1 MKKIKLV
8 TFIGVAGVAM
18 LLLTAASRSGGAKA
32 WTLAGT
38 WIGTDQ
44 SGHMSLITTAPMDPA
59 GRRFVIVSD
68 DFQATPGFHGMFP
81 EAVSRT
87 KARGEMIMTGPR
99 SGAFTLIEFATD
111 ADQEVVY
118 VLVVN
123 GTVVLASPDS
133 GMSVGA
139 TVALYDPEQDPFGEE
154 PPAYGCFPYA
164 YSFQRVP
171 VVPPCQ

>member
-1 MKKIKLV
+1 MKKITLLM
-8 TFIGVAGVAM
+8 FIGVAGVAM

-44 SGHMSLITTAPMDPA
+44 SEHMSLITTAPMDPA
-59 GRRFVIVSD
+59 SRRFVVVSD
-68 DFQATPGFHGMFP
+68 DFQATPGFYGMFP
-81 EAVSRT
+81 EAISRT
-87 KARGEMIMTGPR
+87 KARGEMVKTGPQ
-99 SGAFTLIEFATD
+99 SAAFTLIEFATN

-118 VLVVN
+118 VLVVS
-123 GTVVLASPDS
+123 GTVVLTSPDS
-133 GMSVGA
+133 GMSAGA
-139 TVALYDPEQDPFGEE
+139 TVALYAPEQDPFGEE

-171 VVPPCQ
+171 VAPPCQ